1 MKRLHKILSTFL
13 TVCCLLFVFSGCF
26 LLGGSKVEQTPF
38 KASVQSMTE
47 EEVVIYIDSAPEEIF
62 LSEVM
67 ERLQADGKLTFTLEG
82 GMLTSLNGK
91 KNPADWSACWMLYIS
106 DTELSDDAFG
116 THTYQEM
123 EMGSAVVG
131 AESLPIKAGEYYVWY
146 YQKF

>member
-1 MKRLHKILSTFL
+1 
-13 TVCCLLFVFSGCF
+13 
-26 LLGGSKVEQTPF
+26 
-38 KASVQSMTE
+38 MTG
-47 EEVVIYIDSAPEEIF
+47 EEVVIYIDSAPEDIF

-106 DTELSDDAFG
+106 DTELSDDSFG
-116 THTYQEM
+116 THIYQEM